1 MSMTATRYLKIR
13 KFESFKV
20 NKPETP
26 KINSEKVV
34 INLSDRNFSTEEQ
47 NVLAKEGN
55 YAVTPKE
62 IPKEQIIANIETAI
76 RTLPEEQA
84 VTIRTETSCILR
96 KAKPPKRNL
105 TNKEFRALKDL
116 NTDENILI
124 LPADKGNATVVMNT
138 TDYEYKIEE
147 LLDPSTYK

>member
-1 MSMTATRYLKIR
+1 M
-13 KFESFKV
+13 
-20 NKPETP
+20 
-26 KINSEKVV
+26 V
-34 INLSDRNFSTEEQ
+34 INLSDKKLSTEEQ
-47 NVLAKEGN
+47 NVLAKGGN

-76 RTLPEEQA
+76 RSLPEEQA

-105 TNKEFRALKDL
+105 TNKKFKALKDL

-124 LPADKGNATVVMNT
+124 LPADKGKATVVMNT

-147 LLDPSTYK
+147 LLDPSTYKKLTKDPTQTIIKINIAK